1 MVLVFNQ
8 DQRPSSGSY
17 SGGVMSTHPTNYQ
30 SRARHV
36 CRRSDRYAQPDGPWL
51 GLVTVRATLFNQEF
65 GQLNSRRCR

>member
-17 SGGVMSTHPTNYQ
+17 SWGGMSTHPTNDQ

-36 CRRSDRYAQPDGPWL
+36 AADLIDTLNPMVRGWAWS
-51 GLVTVRATLFNQEF
+51 VRATLFNQEF